1 MDKITA
7 DIKIAD
13 NLIATLYAIK
23 NFWGPKH
30 GDEATEIHDKEV
42 PKVNSSYT
50 YLAMMPFDSFL
61 KI

>member
-13 NLIATLYAIK
+13 NLITTLYAIK
-23 NFWGPKH
+23 NFWRPKH
-30 GDEATEIHDKEV
+30 GDEATEIHDKEA